1 MIDCFLMDAPLI
13 RIRRRR
19 RPQHDRNYPLF
30 IAVNQSHYLQ
40 SLGTTWQAFTFSSQP
55 LSSARVSNFV
65 DENQHKKLNQPGLE
79 WQPVKS
85 FLRHLSPL
93 WHWPQCKQAIETI
106 FGTENLFLVAAHF
119 CENMNNYEKRP
130 IWNTSQM
137 LFLINI
143 YLSYKINV

>member
-1 MIDCFLMDAPLI
+1 MIDCILMDAPLI

-55 LSSARVSNFV
+55 LSSPRVSNFV
-65 DENQHKKLNQPGLE
+65 DQNVKNQHKKLNQPGLE
-79 WQPVKS
+79 WQLVKS

-93 WHWPQCKQAIETI
+93 WHWPQCEQAIETI
-106 FGTENLFLVAAHF
+106 FGTENLFLVAVHF
-119 CENMNNYEKRP
+119 CKNINNYEKRP

-137 LFLINI
+137 LFLINN
-143 YLSYKINV
+143 KNA